1 MSNSTRWT
9 RRRGFD
15 WSRRRALGAGV
26 ATVATAMAG
35 FMPGRAS
42 AATTLRWGSVLP
54 ANHPEIAMIERVG
67 KQVREQTGG
76 AVEIQVFPAGQLGS
90 SRDLIEATSTGAI
103 QIVDEGAAQF
113 GQFVPQ
119 FSILE
124 GPYLWQDAAQIRRV
138 MASSIPDEMNAA
150 LVAKRSM
157 RVIGSTYYG
166 KRHVTSGSKAIN
178 TVDDMKGFKLRIPE
192 VDTFRAMAEA
202 WGARPTPL
210 NFSELYL
217 ALSQG
222 AVDGQENPLPTIQSG
237 KFNEVQK
244 YLILTGHILTPRL
257 IAVNEATWA
266 ALSAPQQQAL
276 KAAIAANAQIQDDEI
291 LAQEGKLVD
300 TFKGGGMIV
309 IQPDIESFRKPVLAT
324 LPAKFEAK
332 WARASGSAFRQ
343 PDRPRKPKSLKV
355 FAEPS
360 SSPRTRGSSD
370 VRWKTLGSRSVTQL
384 RGNDVFR

>member
-1 MSNSTRWT
+1 MNDSMRWT
-9 RRRGFD
+9 RRGMI
-15 WSRRRALGAGV
+15 GA
-26 ATVATAMAG
+26 TLATAVAAAL
-35 FMPGRAS
+35 PRPAR
-42 AATTLRWGSVLP
+42 AATTLRWATVLP
-54 ANHPEIAMIERVG
+54 ANHPSVALMEKVAKE
-67 KQVREQTGG
+67 VREKTGG
-76 AVEIQVFPAGQLGS
+76 AVEIQTFPAGQLGS
-90 SRDLIEATSTGAI
+90 SRDIIESASSGAI

-124 GPYLWQDAAQIRRV
+124 APYIWRDAAQIRRV
-138 MASSIPDEMNAA
+138 LNSPIVDDMNGQ

-210 NFSELYL
+210 NFGELYL

-257 IAVNEATWA
+257 IVVNETAWKTLDA
-266 ALSAPQQQAL
+266 KQQQVLRASL
-276 KAAIAANAQIQDDEI
+276 ETHGLIQDNEI
-291 LAQEGKLVD
+291 LGQEAKLVD
-300 TFKGGGMIV
+300 TFKAGGMTV
-309 IQPDIESFRKPVLAT
+309 ITPDVESFRKPVLAS

-332 WARASGSAFRQ
+332 WGKGLWERVSA
-343 PDRPRKPKSLKV
+343 
-355 FAEPS
+355 A
-360 SSPRTRGSSD
+360 
-370 VRWKTLGSRSVTQL
+370 
-384 RGNDVFR
+384 

>member
-1 MSNSTRWT
+1 MNHSTRSPGWN
-9 RRRGFD
+9 RRQV
-15 WSRRRALGAGV
+15 LGAGI
-26 ATVATAMAG
+26 ATAVASVI
-35 FMPGRAS
+35 PGRAS
-42 AATTLRWGSVLP
+42 AATTLRWASVLP
-54 ANHPEIAMIERVG
+54 ANHPEIAMIERVA

-76 AVEIQVFPAGQLGS
+76 AVEIQAFPAGQLGS
-90 SRDLIEATSTGAI
+90 SRDLVEATSSGAV

-124 GPYLWQDAAQIRRV
+124 GPYLWKDAAQIRRV

-157 RVIGSTYYG
+157 RVVGSTYYG

-210 NFSELYL
+210 NFAELYL

-257 IAVNEATWA
+257 IAMNEGAWKSLTTA
-266 ALSAPQQQAL
+266 QQQVL
-276 KAAIAANAQIQDDEI
+276 TTVIAANAQIQDDEI
-291 LAQEGKLVD
+291 LSQEAKLVD
-300 TFKGGGMIV
+300 TFKTGGMTV

-332 WARASGSAFRQ
+332 WGKGLWERISA
-343 PDRPRKPKSLKV
+343 
-355 FAEPS
+355 A
-360 SSPRTRGSSD
+360 
-370 VRWKTLGSRSVTQL
+370 
-384 RGNDVFR
+384 